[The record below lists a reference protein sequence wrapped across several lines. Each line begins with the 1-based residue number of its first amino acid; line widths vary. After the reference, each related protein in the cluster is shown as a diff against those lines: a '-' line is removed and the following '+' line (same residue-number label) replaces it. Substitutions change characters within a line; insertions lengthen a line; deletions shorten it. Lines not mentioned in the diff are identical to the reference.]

1 MALVNESTIKNIE
14 KRTGISVSEIMSSD
28 VFEIDKKI
36 ENKIGKK
43 LSYSNADIKLPTI
56 GRGSPYLYLKRILK
70 SEIIDKEINDIW
82 V

>member
-1 MALVNESTIKNIE
+1 MVLLNELTMKNIK
-14 KRTGISVSEIMSSD
+14 KRTGLSVSEIISSD

-43 LSYSNADIKLPTI
+43 LTYSSNSIILPMI

-70 SEIIDKEINDIW
+70 SQDVNKELDHI
-82 V
+82 